1 MITGA
6 ARQFG
11 RPADEWLW
19 NTADD
24 DPNLRC
30 DGMHGQVAQD
40 GGVIMEDAP
49 VQIDLPFLLSRA
61 RRWMFLFLFVF
72 LGVAGAGLVIALA
85 LPTIFRAE
93 ALLVVESEQIP
104 DDLAQST
111 VRTNAG
117 EQLQI
122 IEKRVLSRDVLLS
135 LADRLRI
142 YQGEGAETPEELS
155 SGAIVEDLRSRIR
168 IGPSDEGQRPA
179 GDVEAL
185 LVRIA
190 FDSPNPDVAAAVTN
204 ELVTLILEEDVETRI
219 QLARQTQAFFQQEV
233 SRLEQEL
240 STQSQEIQ
248 SYKEENINALPDSL
262 MFRRQDLTTIEER
275 LVQLDRDR
283 RVLLDQVDRIDRL
296 TGAQPASPDTAG
308 AVGEGVVVERGQITT
323 RDVRRGDL
331 MTELSYLDQERE
343 QLQARADALTATI
356 AETPRVAI
364 RLEAMER
371 DYQNVRSQYDLAISN
386 LAKAEIGELIES
398 LAKGR
403 RISVIE
409 QAVRPDRPYS
419 PNRPKIALVGVLA
432 ALACAGGLILA
443 LEMLRNV
450 VRRPEDILAAAGDRM
465 VMTLPYI
472 RTRNEVTMMWALG
485 GVILAA
491 AVVIALVGWQN
502 AAGLGR
508 LLQGLLDSIQTLLPS
523 GGIGGR

>member
-1 MITGA
+1 
-6 ARQFG
+6 
-11 RPADEWLW
+11 
-19 NTADD
+19 
-24 DPNLRC
+24 
-30 DGMHGQVAQD
+30 
-40 GGVIMEDAP
+40 MEDAP

-72 LGVAGAGLVIALA
+72 LSVAGAGLVIALA

-122 IEKRVLSRDVLLS
+122 IEKRVLSRDVLVG

-142 YQGEGAETPEELS
+142 YEAEGAERPEELS
-155 SGAIVEDLRSRIR
+155 SGTIVEDLRSRIR
-168 IGPSDEGQRPA
+168 IGPSNEGLRPA
-179 GDVEAL
+179 GDAEAL

-190 FDSPNPDVAAAVTN
+190 FDSPNPDVAAAVAN
-204 ELVTLILEEDVETRI
+204 ELVTLILEEDVSTRI

-240 STQSQEIQ
+240 STRSQEIQ
-248 SYKEENINALPDSL
+248 GYKEENINALPDSL
-262 MFRRQDLTTIEER
+262 MFRRQDLTAIEER

-296 TGAQPASPDTAG
+296 TGAPPTSPDGVEEG
-308 AVGEGVVVERGQITT
+308 AVVERGQITT

-343 QLQARADALTATI
+343 QLQARADALTATV

-409 QAVRPDRPYS
+409 QAVRPDRPFS
-419 PNRPKIALVGVLA
+419 PNRPKIALVGLVA
-432 ALACAGGLILA
+432 AFASAGGLILA
-443 LEMLRNV
+443 LEMLRSV

-472 RTRNEVTMMWALG
+472 RTRGEVTLTWALG
-485 GVILAA
+485 GVAVAA
-491 AVVIALVGWQN
+491 ALVFALVGWQN
-502 AAGLGR
+502 AADLGR
-508 LLQGLLDSIQTLLPS
+508 WLQGTLDSIQTLLPS